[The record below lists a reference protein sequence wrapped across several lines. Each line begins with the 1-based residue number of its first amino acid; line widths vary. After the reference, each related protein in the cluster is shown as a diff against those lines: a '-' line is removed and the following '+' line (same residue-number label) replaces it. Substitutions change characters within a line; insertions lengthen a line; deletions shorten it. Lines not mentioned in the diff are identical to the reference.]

1 MWYNAGGKL
10 TCTAGGLTFP
20 TQRSRLDVVCPQS
33 YREASGLDK
42 GDRLDRSLYGENDLP
57 TDVEAASVPRRRREQ
72 SEQVHA
78 RLLALL
84 DDLEAIIEKGSR
96 IPFSSMVLIDR
107 DVYLD
112 AVDALRIAMPEAVVQ
127 AERIVRDKERIIAQ
141 ADAEAERITS
151 LAREQ
156 AAFLISERQLLRA
169 AELQSEAILN
179 TAREDA
185 KEIISSAQKYVSD
198 LLTQMEGEALRVL
211 GEIRKAASQT
221 R

>member
-1 MWYNAGGKL
+1 MPA
-10 TCTAGGLTFP
+10 
-20 TQRSRLDVVCPQS
+20 
-33 YREASGLDK
+33 
-42 GDRLDRSLYGENDLP
+42 
-57 TDVEAASVPRRRREQ
+57 DVEGSKTPRRRREQ

-78 RLLALL
+78 TLLALL
-84 DDLEAIIEKGSR
+84 DDLEALIEKGSR

-112 AVDALRIAMPEAVVQ
+112 AVDAIRIAMPEAVVQ

-141 ADAEAERITS
+141 ADAESERVIS

-156 AAFLISERQLLRA
+156 AAFLISERQLLRG

-185 KEIISSAQKYVSD
+185 KEIVSSAQKYAGD
-198 LLTQMEGEALRVL
+198 LMAQLETEAVRIL
-211 GEIRKAASQT
+211 GEVRKAASQV

>member
-1 MWYNAGGKL
+1 MDRG
-10 TCTAGGLTFP
+10 
-20 TQRSRLDVVCPQS
+20 
-33 YREASGLDK
+33 E
-42 GDRLDRSLYGENDLP
+42 RLDRSYRGESDHP
-57 TDVEAASVPRRRREQ
+57 ADPEMISTPRRRRDP
-72 SEQVHA
+72 SEQVHT
-78 RLLALL
+78 RLLSLL

-96 IPFSSMVLIDR
+96 IPFTAMVVIDR

-112 AVDALRIAMPEAVVQ
+112 AVDAIRITMPEAVVQ

-141 ADAEAERITS
+141 AEAESERILS

-156 AAFLISERQLLRA
+156 AAFLISDRQLLRT

-198 LLTQMEGEALRVL
+198 LLAQLEGETLRVL
-211 GEIRKAASQT
+211 GEIRKASSQT

>member
-1 MWYNAGGKL
+1 M
-10 TCTAGGLTFP
+10 
-20 TQRSRLDVVCPQS
+20 
-33 YREASGLDK
+33 
-42 GDRLDRSLYGENDLP
+42 
-57 TDVEAASVPRRRREQ
+57 PRRRRDQ
-72 SEQVHA
+72 SEQLHA
-78 RLLALL
+78 RLLPLL
-84 DDLEAIIEKGSR
+84 DDLEALVEKGAR
-96 IPFSSMVLIDR
+96 IPFSSRVLIDR

-112 AVDALRIAMPEAVVQ
+112 AVDAVRIALPEAVVQ

-141 ADAEAERITS
+141 ADAESERITS

-185 KEIISSAQKYVSD
+185 REIISSAQKYASD
-198 LLTQMEGEALRVL
+198 LLAQLEGETLRVL
-211 GEIRKAASQT
+211 GEIRKAANQA

>member
-1 MWYNAGGKL
+1 MPPQATLLPRWARDFPSVMPQISFHAPQTFRGGFEL
-10 TCTAGGLTFP
+10 DRGERFD
-20 TQRSRLDVVCPQS
+20 RSRF
-33 YREASGLDK
+33 
-42 GDRLDRSLYGENDLP
+42 GEDDLP
-57 TDVEAASVPRRRREQ
+57 AEVEAGSTARRRREQ

-78 RLLALL
+78 RLLGLL
-84 DDLEAIIEKGSR
+84 EDLEALIEKGSR

-112 AVDALRIAMPEAVVQ
+112 AVDALRISMPEAVVQ
-127 AERIVRDKERIIAQ
+127 AERIVRDKERIVAQ
-141 ADAEAERITS
+141 ADAEAERVIS

-156 AAFLISERQLLRA
+156 AAFLISDRQLLRG

-185 KEIISSAQKYVSD
+185 KEIVSSAQKYAGD
-198 LLTQMEGEALRVL
+198 LLAQLEGEALRIL
-211 GEIRKAASQT
+211 TEIRKAASQV

>member
-1 MWYNAGGKL
+1 MDRGER
-10 TCTAGGLTFP
+10 FD
-20 TQRSRLDVVCPQS
+20 RSRF
-33 YREASGLDK
+33 
-42 GDRLDRSLYGENDLP
+42 GEDDLP
-57 TDVEAASVPRRRREQ
+57 AEVEAGSTARRRREQ

-78 RLLALL
+78 RLLGLL
-84 DDLEAIIEKGSR
+84 EDLEALIEKGSR

-112 AVDALRIAMPEAVVQ
+112 AVDALRISMPEAVVQ
-127 AERIVRDKERIIAQ
+127 AERIVRDKERIVAQ
-141 ADAEAERITS
+141 ADAEAERVIS

-156 AAFLISERQLLRA
+156 AAFLISDRQLLRG

-185 KEIISSAQKYVSD
+185 KEIVSSAQKYAGD
-198 LLTQMEGEALRVL
+198 LLAQLEGEALRIL
-211 GEIRKAASQT
+211 TEIRKAASQV

>member
-1 MWYNAGGKL
+1 MDRGDR
-10 TCTAGGLTFP
+10 FE
-20 TQRSRLDVVCPQS
+20 RSRHRD
-33 YREASGLDK
+33 D
-42 GDRLDRSLYGENDLP
+42 DLP
-57 TDVEAASVPRRRREQ
+57 IEGESISSPRRRREQ

-84 DDLEAIIEKGSR
+84 DDLESLIEKGVR

-112 AVDALRIAMPEAVVQ
+112 AVDALRISLPEAVVQ
-127 AERIVRDKERIIAQ
+127 AERIVRDKDRVIAQ
-141 ADAEAERITS
+141 ADAEAERVIS

-156 AAFLISERQLLRA
+156 AAFLISDRQLLRA
-169 AELQSEAILN
+169 AETQSEAILN

-185 KEIISSAQKYVSD
+185 KEIVSSAQKYASD
-198 LLTQMEGEALRVL
+198 LLSQLEAEATKIL
-211 GEIRKAASQT
+211 GEIRNAMSQV

>member
-1 MWYNAGGKL
+1 MERGEW
-10 TCTAGGLTFP
+10 
-20 TQRSRLDVVCPQS
+20 
-33 YREASGLDK
+33 
-42 GDRLDRSLYGENDLP
+42 LDRSRYGEDELSVDAEP
-57 TDVEAASVPRRRREQ
+57 TGAPRRRREQ

-84 DDLEAIIEKGSR
+84 DDLEAIIEKGAR

-112 AVDALRIAMPEAVVQ
+112 SVDAIRIALPEAVVQ
-127 AERIVRDKERIIAQ
+127 AERIVRDKERLIAQ
-141 ADAEAERITS
+141 AEAEAERITS

-185 KEIISSAQKYVSD
+185 KEIVASAQKYVGD
-198 LLTQMEGEALRVL
+198 LLAQMEAEAARILA
-211 GEIRKAASQT
+211 EIRKAASQA

>member
-1 MWYNAGGKL
+1 M
-10 TCTAGGLTFP
+10 
-20 TQRSRLDVVCPQS
+20 
-33 YREASGLDK
+33 
-42 GDRLDRSLYGENDLP
+42 DRGEWLDRSQYGENDVP
-57 TDVEAASVPRRRREQ
+57 TDIEVTGTSRRRREQ

-84 DDLEAIIEKGSR
+84 DDLEAIIEKGAR

-107 DVYLD
+107 DIYLD
-112 AVDALRIAMPEAVVQ
+112 AVDAVRIALPEAVVQ
-127 AERIVRDKERIIAQ
+127 AERIVRDKERTIAQ

-169 AELQSEAILN
+169 AEVQSEAILN

-185 KEIISSAQKYVSD
+185 KEIVSSAQKYVSD
-198 LLTQMEGEALRVL
+198 LLAQMESEAARILA
-211 GEIRKAASQT
+211 EIRKAASQT

>member
-1 MWYNAGGKL
+1 MDRTERLERPQRVESGQPHEPEP
-10 TCTAGGLTFP
+10 TA
-20 TQRSRLDVVCPQS
+20 SI
-33 YREASGLDK
+33 
-42 GDRLDRSLYGENDLP
+42 
-57 TDVEAASVPRRRREQ
+57 RRRRDQ
-72 SEQVHA
+72 SEQMHA
-78 RLLALL
+78 RLLSLL

-96 IPFSSMVLIDR
+96 LPFTSMVLIDR

-112 AVDALRIAMPEAVVQ
+112 SVDAIRIAIPEAVVQ

-141 ADAEAERITS
+141 ADAEAERIMS

-179 TAREDA
+179 TAREEA
-185 KEIISSAQKYVSD
+185 KEIISSAQKYASD
-198 LLTQMEGEALRVL
+198 LLAQLEAETLRVL
-211 GEIRKAASQT
+211 GEIRKAANQA